1 MKAAGGM
8 KFPFISPSYLSCCNL
23 KVRYNLNRAWN
34 TLVGGVCFETT
45 SNVKGIAMMG
55 FTKLVREHKD
65 LITKLRRDLHLIP
78 EPAYTEKKTSA
89 YVADYLGRQGL
100 EVQTGIAQTGVVGL
114 MKLTRPGKTLMIR
127 SDMDALPVTETTGL
141 PFASTHEG
149 AMHACG
155 HDGHMSMVLGAAT
168 ILNKV
173 KDKLN
178 GSIKFLFQPAEE
190 GPGGAKPMIEA
201 GVMENPH
208 VDFSVGCH
216 VWPAIPEGSIGVK
229 AGYLMAAM
237 DRFDIRIIG
246 KGGHGAMP
254 HLCVDALEVGTQ
266 VVNAL
271 QRIASRQMNPLS
283 PTVVTVGS
291 FQAGTTF
298 NVIPGEAEMC
308 GTTRTFD
315 RDIWNSWPERV
326 EKIVRGVCGS
336 MGAEYELKYTQ
347 GYPPLLNDESM
358 AEVVRKCARDI
369 VGEERVI
376 EPEQTMGG
384 EDMAFYLEKSKG
396 CFFFLGVGRE
406 GCAPLHNPQFD
417 LNEDVLL
424 TGVETYCRVAFELL
438 G

>member
-1 MKAAGGM
+1 
-8 KFPFISPSYLSCCNL
+8 
-23 KVRYNLNRAWN
+23 
-34 TLVGGVCFETT
+34 
-45 SNVKGIAMMG
+45 MMD

-127 SDMDALPVTETTGL
+127 SDMDALPVTEATGL

-178 GSIKFLFQPAEE
+178 GNIKFLFQPAEE

-315 RDIWNSWPERV
+315 RDIWKSWPERV

-336 MGAEYELKYTQ
+336 MGADYELKYTQ

-358 AEVVRKCARDI
+358 AEVVRKCAADV

>member
-1 MKAAGGM
+1 
-8 KFPFISPSYLSCCNL
+8 
-23 KVRYNLNRAWN
+23 
-34 TLVGGVCFETT
+34 
-45 SNVKGIAMMG
+45 MMD

-89 YVADYLGRQGL
+89 YVADYLGTQGF

-127 SDMDALPVTETTGL
+127 SDMDALPVIEATGL
-141 PFASTHEG
+141 PFASTHDG

-168 ILNKV
+168 ILNNV

-178 GSIKFLFQPAEE
+178 GNIKFLFQPAEE

-208 VDFSVGCH
+208 VDFSIGCH
-216 VWPAIPEGSIGVK
+216 VWPAIPEGSIGAK
-229 AGYLMAAM
+229 AGPLMAAM

-271 QRIASRQMNPLS
+271 QRIASRQMNPLN

-291 FQAGTTF
+291 FQAGSTF

-315 RDIWNSWPERV
+315 QDIWNSWPERI
-326 EKIVRGVCGS
+326 EKIVHGVCGS
-336 MGAEYELKYTQ
+336 MGADYELKYTQ

-358 AEVVRKCARDI
+358 VEVVRKCAADV
-369 VGEERVI
+369 VGKEQVI

-406 GCAPLHNPQFD
+406 GCAPLHNPEFD
-417 LNEDVLL
+417 FNEDILL

>member
-1 MKAAGGM
+1 M
-8 KFPFISPSYLSCCNL
+8 N
-23 KVRYNLNRAWN
+23 
-34 TLVGGVCFETT
+34 
-45 SNVKGIAMMG
+45 
-55 FTKLVREHKD
+55 FTELLHQHKE
-65 LITKLRRDLHLIP
+65 LIIKLRRDLHMIP

-89 YVADYLGRQGL
+89 YVAENLRKQGL

-114 MKLTRPGKTLMIR
+114 MKMGGPGKTLMIR
-127 SDMDALPVTETTGL
+127 SDIDALYVNEATGL
-141 PFASTHEG
+141 SFASTHDG

-155 HDGHMSMVLGAAT
+155 HDAHMSMVLGAAI

-178 GSIKFLFQPAEE
+178 GNIKFLFQPAEE

-201 GVMENPH
+201 GVMENPD

-216 VWPAIPEGSIGVK
+216 VWPALPENTIGVK
-229 AGYLMAAM
+229 AGSLMAAM
-237 DRFDIRIIG
+237 DRFDIKIVG
-246 KGGHGAMP
+246 SGGHGAMP

-266 VVNAL
+266 VINAL
-271 QRIASRQMNPLS
+271 QRIVSRHMNPLT

-315 RDIWNSWPERV
+315 RDIWDSWPKRMEQ
-326 EKIVRGVCGS
+326 IVSGVCRS
-336 MGAEYELKYTQ
+336 MGADYELKYTQ
-347 GYPPLLNDESM
+347 GYPPLFNDESM
-358 AEVVRKCARDI
+358 AAVVRKCATDV
-369 VGEERVI
+369 VGEERVV
-376 EPEQTMGG
+376 EPERTMGG

-406 GCAPLHNPQFD
+406 GCAPLHNPKFD
-417 LNEDVLL
+417 FNEDVLL
-424 TGVETYCRVAFELL
+424 TGVETYCRIAFELL
-438 G
+438 K